1 MSGNS
6 SAQKRHRQN
15 EKRNLRNKMMKT
27 KVKNLTKVFL
37 SSVSQSKKEEASEN
51 YNNLTSLL
59 DRAYQK
65 GVYKKNSTAR
75 KKSRLFKML
84 SKIS

>member
-27 KVKNLTKVFL
+27 KVRNLTKVFF
-37 SSVSQSKKEEASEN
+37 SSVSKSNKEEASEN